1 MSASEVEELEH
12 RIDQLSSR
20 AAAIDNSLNRMQKQ
34 QAAAGY
40 GLRGD
45 MLAAQASMQTNLQKA
60 QSSMEHGDP
69 VKAKKY
75 ADAAAA
81 NAETLEQFLGR

>member
-1 MSASEVEELEH
+1 
-12 RIDQLSSR
+12 
-20 AAAIDNSLNRMQKQ
+20 
-34 QAAAGY
+34 
-40 GLRGD
+40 
-45 MLAAQASMQTNLQKA
+45 
-60 QSSMEHGDP
+60 MEHGDP

>member
-1 MSASEVEELEH
+1 MKL
-12 RIDQLSSR
+12 
-20 AAAIDNSLNRMQKQ
+20 
-34 QAAAGY
+34 
-40 GLRGD
+40 
-45 MLAAQASMQTNLQKA
+45 NLQKA

-75 ADAAAA
+75 ADTAAT